1 MNKFKEEYEA
11 LIRYRVEENRLSSQL
26 CKTHR
31 HHIKPRSLYPE
42 LEFEP
47 SNIVVLTIEEHIKA
61 HNLLMSWYM
70 DEYGED
76 SIQYHKMALAWV
88 KLINTYA
95 DATDEQ
101 LKLARQIQSKRNSE
115 SVWINNGIEER
126 FVHLVSEKLPIGYN
140 YGRIA
145 KPNVNRIVVTNGK
158 RIRYVDPNS
167 IPEGWEIGS
176 CSSSTRGKI
185 WITNGHEQMLINKD
199 DAIPEGWYHGSCSK
213 PTLGTVWINNGTI
226 MKRVKLEDIPE
237 GWVKGKLPHKSKG
250 KLIYVNDGIRTIKV
264 EPDKIPEGF
273 VKGFLPGKNHIWI
286 NNGVRRK
293 FLFPGQDL
301 PDGWKYGWKLK

>member
-1 MNKFKEEYEA
+1 M
-11 LIRYRVEENRLSSQL
+11 
-26 CKTHR
+26 
-31 HHIKPRSLYPE
+31 
-42 LEFEP
+42 
-47 SNIVVLTIEEHIKA
+47 
-61 HNLLMSWYM
+61 
-70 DEYGED
+70 
-76 SIQYHKMALAWV
+76 
-88 KLINTYA
+88 
-95 DATDEQ
+95 
-101 LKLARQIQSKRNSE
+101 
-115 SVWINNGIEER
+115 
-126 FVHLVSEKLPIGYN
+126 VSEKLPIGYN

-293 FLFPGQDL
+293 FLFPG
-301 PDGWKYGWKLK
+301 